1 MLGCE
6 RDLSFLASYYYL
18 MLLLLRLLLLLL
30 LLRLL
35 LLPLPLLLLL
45 PLPLPL
51 LPPPPPL
58 LLPVAWLSS
67 SAHSSR
73 KGTRGS
79 WPHQSGVRSL
89 RSSQNARLW
98 RETASSIVSKER
110 TWGWR

>member
-35 LLPLPLLLLL
+35 LLPLPLLLL
-45 PLPLPL
+45 PL
-51 LPPPPPL
+51 LLPPPL

-110 TWGWR
+110 TWDWM